1 MASAETIAKALCGRK
16 AGSGWAARC
25 PAHDDREPSL
35 SIRDGDNGKVL
46 IRCHAGCDQGR
57 VIAALRSR
65 GLWDERGQRQHWLW
79 RTDRLLLGRV
89 GRQEWSPVAPEQAAD
104 AVASPSTE
112 APSVAPTENQTKFQ
126 LVRHAPS
133 KSCQRGVRVWAARS
147 GGCYGR

>member
-35 SIRDGDNGKVL
+35 SIRHGDNGKVL

-89 GRQEWSPVAPEQAAD
+89 GVRNGRQ
-104 AVASPSTE
+104 
-112 APSVAPTENQTKFQ
+112 
-126 LVRHAPS
+126 
-133 KSCQRGVRVWAARS
+133 
-147 GGCYGR
+147 